1 MSYHLLK
8 YVCYRIIANVPNKI
22 GISVLLCTFIQL
34 LAPSILMA
42 QKIIGQIQDSK
53 TSETL
58 PFANVFINNSTIGAV
73 TNANGEFELN
83 IHEPGTYEVVF
94 SYVGYESYR
103 RRVTVGDQPLSIGII
118 KLVPD
123 AVQLNSVEVVSKRD
137 KEWEKK
143 LKKFKKVF
151 FGEGKQGNSC
161 IISNPWVLEFSTGN
175 AGEFIAKASAPIEF
189 TNEALG
195 YKVVFYLKNFWS
207 TNDSYVI
214 AGDTRFSPLS
224 SQNSRDVA
232 KWEFNRTSAYLHS
245 AHHLFKSIVNRQ
257 MKGEGFALYS
267 QIINADNPNIR
278 SSIFHSEIGKKVAV
292 YDTIGIVQP
301 DTQKGYYRI
310 SLKGH
315 LEIHYSKIRSEFP
328 FYSDFTGPVSWLDV
342 RNGFVIVNSEGYP
355 KNPSD
360 VVVSGAMSVNR
371 VAQMLPLD
379 YNPGKDAIKDQSIQ
393 MSFYQEQLY
402 VHTDKSYYYP
412 GETIWCR
419 GYINYHQPAWRDS
432 LSRTVYVELIDRVRQ
447 QLLLSKTVRVDSGL
461 FSTDFLIPDTLRS
474 ATYHLRAYTHLNRL
488 FGDKHLYVK
497 PIPVLDLNER
507 VSPEISSTATNTSA
521 NAREAVLSISSAKN
535 IYQLREKVTL
545 NLLVKDDEDHPL
557 ASVLSMSVTDV
568 KQAVPINSSNN
579 ILTDFPMREID
590 MVDANKSALIEIER
604 GIPFSGR
611 CLSADQI
618 TPLQT
623 MLNIIQLDP
632 PNVMFA
638 QTNRKGIFSLTDVV
652 FYDTAAFFF
661 NTTTKQKIGKMEFLA
676 KQPAPIFFD
685 PIPIQLQVQKT
696 DVPQRI
702 ISQNE
707 LMLGTTVLNEV
718 EIKAKKIEDQTI
730 DRVQRPYGKPDYV
743 LKRKDLNL
751 TYGNLLQTLPGK
763 VPGLV
768 VRQSDN
774 PGGIVNGVMTN
785 GNGIEWVVYIA
796 KGGNSSSILNPKEV
810 IITINDVV
818 VTGKPEQILSAID
831 PQTVE
836 SIEVKTGV
844 NVLYGSLGGNGIVSI
859 YTRKDIPDDVL
870 KKSKGLVPT
879 KLTGYATPRKFSHP
893 NYHGSEMDRTSTDYR
908 STIYWNPELKTN
920 PKDGSASVSFFTAD
934 LSGTYQ
940 IVVEGITQKGQPV
953 RCVYSIEVRE
963 ED

>member
-1 MSYHLLK
+1 MTILVVIFWLFSSPSLLW
-8 YVCYRIIANVPNKI
+8 
-22 GISVLLCTFIQL
+22 
-34 LAPSILMA
+34 A
-42 QKIIGQIQDSK
+42 QKITGQIQDSK
-53 TSETL
+53 TSEAL
-58 PFANVFINNSTIGAV
+58 PFANVFVNNSTMGTV
-73 TNANGEFELN
+73 TNANGEFELT
-83 IHEPGTYEVVF
+83 IQEPGVYEVVF

-103 RRVTVGDQPLSIGII
+103 RKVTVGDQPLSIGII

-123 AVQLNSVEVVSKRD
+123 EVQLNSVEVVSKRD
-137 KEWEKK
+137 KVWEKN

-161 IISNPWVLEFSTGN
+161 AISNPWVLEFSTGSS
-175 AGEFIAKASAPIEF
+175 GEFIAKASAPIEF

-207 TNDSYVI
+207 SNDSYVI
-214 AGDTRFSPLS
+214 AGDTRFTPIT
-224 SQNSRDVA
+224 SQNPKDVA
-232 KWEFNRTSAYLHS
+232 KWELNRTSAYLHS

-267 QIINADNPNIR
+267 QIISADNPNVR
-278 SSIFHSEIGKKVAV
+278 SAIFHSEIGKKVAV
-292 YDTIGIVQP
+292 YDTTGIVQP
-301 DTQKGYYRI
+301 DVQKGYYRI

-315 LEIHYSKIRSEFP
+315 LEIHYSKIRSEVP

-342 RNGFVIVNSEGYP
+342 RNGFLIVNSEGYP

-360 VVVSGAMSVNR
+360 LVISGAMSANR

-379 YNPGKDAIKDQSIQ
+379 YVPGKDESKEQSIQ
-393 MSFYQEQLY
+393 LSFYQEQMY
-402 VHTDKSYYYP
+402 IHTDKPYYYP

-419 GYINYHQPAWRDS
+419 GYINYNQPAWRDS
-432 LSRTVYVELIDRVRQ
+432 LSRTVYVELINRVQ
-447 QLLLSKTVRVDSGL
+447 QRLLLSKTVRIDSGF
-461 FSTDFLIPDTLRS
+461 FSTEFVIPDTLPA
-474 ATYHLRAYTHLNRL
+474 ATYHLRAYTQLNRQ
-488 FGDKHLYVK
+488 FGDKKLYIK
-497 PIPVLDLNER
+497 PIPVLDLKER
-507 VSPEISSTATNTSA
+507 VISNLPTTPQTPQN
-521 NAREAVLSISSAKN
+521 NYDVVVSISSSKA
-535 IYQLREKVTL
+535 IYQPREKVTL
-545 NLLVKDDEDHPL
+545 NLLVKDDEEQPM
-557 ASVLSMSVTDV
+557 ASVLSMSVTDT
-568 KQAVPINSSNN
+568 KQVTPINYLNT
-579 ILTDFPMREID
+579 ILTDFPMRQID
-590 MVDANKSALIEIER
+590 VADAKKSPIIEIER

-611 CLSADQI
+611 CLAVDQT

-623 MLNIIQLDP
+623 IINVIQLEP
-632 PNVMFA
+632 PNLIFA
-638 QTNRKGIFSLTDVV
+638 QTDQRGIFSIDGFI

-661 NTTTKQKIGKMEFLA
+661 NTTTKQKIGKMEFIA
-676 KQPAPIFFD
+676 RQPAPIDFE
-685 PIPIQLQVQKT
+685 PIPIQLPIQKT
-696 DVPQRI
+696 DITQRI

-707 LMLGTTVLNEV
+707 LMRGTTVLDEIEV
-718 EIKAKKIEDQTI
+718 KAKKIEDQTI

-768 VRQSDN
+768 VRQAGN
-774 PGGIVNGVMTN
+774 AGGLVNGVMTN
-785 GNGIEWVVYIA
+785 GNGMEWVVYIA

-893 NYHGSEMDRTSTDYR
+893 DYNGSEMDRTSIDYR
-908 STIYWNPELKTN
+908 STIYWNPEIKTGA
-920 PKDGSASVSFFTAD
+920 KDGSTSVSFFTAD
-934 LSGTYQ
+934 LPGTYQ

-953 RCVYSIEVRE
+953 RCVYSIEVKE

>member
-1 MSYHLLK
+1 MFKS
-8 YVCYRIIANVPNKI
+8 CGCAGNVNRTKI
-22 GISVLLCTFIQL
+22 KLNLVLVAF
-34 LAPSILMA
+34 LMA
-42 QKIIGQIQDSK
+42 IISSVHLSAQSITGQIQDSK
-53 TSETL
+53 TSEAL
-58 PFANVFINNSTIGAV
+58 PFANVFINNSTIGTV
-73 TNANGEFELN
+73 TNANGEFELT
-83 IHEPGTYEVVF
+83 IHEPGLYEVVF

-103 RRVTVGDQPLSIGII
+103 RKVTVSDRPLAMGVI

-123 AVQLNSVEVVSKRD
+123 EVQLNSVEVVSKRD
-137 KEWEKK
+137 KEWERN

-151 FGEGKQGNSC
+151 FGDGKQGNSC
-161 IISNPWVLEFSTGN
+161 VISNAWVLEFSTGR
-175 AGEFIAKASAPIEF
+175 AGEFVAKASAPIEF
-189 TNEALG
+189 TNDALG
-195 YKVVFYLKNFWS
+195 YKVFFYLKNFWS

-214 AGDTRFSPLS
+214 AGDTRFTPLT
-224 SQNSRDVA
+224 SQNPKEIA
-232 KWEFNRTSAYLHS
+232 KWEFNRSSAYLHS
-245 AHHLFKSIVNRQ
+245 THHLFKAIVNRQ
-257 MKGEGFALYS
+257 MNGEGFALYS
-267 QIINADNPNIR
+267 QIIGADNPNVR
-278 SSIFHSEIGKKVAV
+278 SSVFNSEIGKKVAV
-292 YDTIGIVQP
+292 YDTMGIVQP
-301 DTQKGYYRI
+301 DAQNGYYRI

-315 LEIHYSKIRSEFP
+315 LEIHYSKFRSDVP

-342 RNGFVIVNSEGYP
+342 RNGFVVVNSEGYP

-360 VVVSGAMSVNR
+360 VVVSGAMSANR

-379 YNPGKDAIKDQSIQ
+379 YVPGKDESKEQSIQ
-393 MSFYQEQLY
+393 MSYYQEQIY
-402 VHTDKSYYYP
+402 VHNDKPYYYP
-412 GETIWCR
+412 GETIWCK

-432 LSRTVYVELIDRVRQ
+432 LSRTVYVELIDRTRQ
-447 QLLLSKTVRVDSGL
+447 QILFSKTVRVDSGL

-474 ATYHLRAYTHLNRL
+474 ATYHLRAYSHLNRL
-488 FGDKHLYVK
+488 FGDKNLYVK
-497 PIPVLDLNER
+497 PVPVLDLKER
-507 VSPEISSTATNTSA
+507 VSPEISSTTQRGPVD
-521 NAREAVLSISSAKN
+521 AREAVLSISSTKN
-535 IYQLREKVTL
+535 IYHPREKVIL
-545 NLLVKDDEDHPL
+545 NLLVKDDEDRPL
-557 ASVLSMSVTDV
+557 ASVLSMSVTDI
-568 KQAVPINSSNN
+568 KQVVPINSSNN

-590 MVDANKSALIEIER
+590 VAVASKSTPIEIER

-611 CLSADQI
+611 CLAADQI

-638 QTNRKGIFSLTDVV
+638 QTDRKGIFSLTDVV

-661 NTTTKQKIGKMEFLA
+661 NTTTKQKIGKMVFLA
-676 KQPAPIFFD
+676 KQPAPIVFE
-685 PIPIQLQVQKT
+685 PVPIQLQIQKT

-763 VPGLV
+763 VPGLI
-768 VRQSDN
+768 VRQAGN
-774 PGGIVNGVMTN
+774 AGGVVNGVMTN
-785 GNGIEWVVYIA
+785 GNGMEWVVYIA

-844 NVLYGSLGGNGIVSI
+844 NVLYGSLGGNGILSI
-859 YTRKDIPDDVL
+859 YTRKDLSDDLL

-879 KLTGYATPRKFSHP
+879 KLVGYSRPKNFSYPDYQNSKIDHK
-893 NYHGSEMDRTSTDYR
+893 SVDYR
-908 STIYWNPELKTN
+908 STIYWNPSIKTN
-920 PKDGSASVSFFTAD
+920 SKDGSTTVTFFTAD
-934 LSGTYQ
+934 LPGKYQ
-940 IVVEGITQKGQPV
+940 IEAEGITQKGEPI
-953 RCVYSIEVRE
+953 RCIFYIEVKE
-963 ED
+963 EE